1 MCLLIFLCGGI
12 LYMRKGEPTDN
23 KKKDRKNTMTKEIYT
38 QILHTTK
45 SPEKLDGIVS
55 VAIYDNEINLEDFD
69 EILAEKNE
77 IIMEL

>member
-1 MCLLIFLCGGI
+1 
-12 LYMRKGEPTDN
+12 MRTGEPTDN

-38 QILHTTK
+38 QILHTTI

-55 VAIYDNEINLEDFD
+55 VAIYDNEINLEDFN